1 MVRRVLL
8 CALMLLMLGCARL
21 EIRKAT
27 SSDTEGLRFYRPWP
41 YLWITVN
48 DKGQC
53 IPSITYLPDLNQEYL
68 IVPHPGF
75 GLVTM
80 KPTLQNGWNLTAI
93 DSTVDSKAADVLNG
107 IGGIIGK
114 VAPGGMVR
122 LTKSEKALGPGL
134 YRFVYTN
141 GEITD
146 LTPIFQTA
154 GEDSSP
160 IACPALKGTVEDKP
174 GTPPR

>member
-1 MVRRVLL
+1 MGRKMLL

-68 IVPHPGF
+68 IVPHAGF

-80 KPTLQNGWNLTAI
+80 KPTLQNGWNLTAL
-93 DSTVDSKAADVLNG
+93 DATVDSKAADVLNG
-107 IGGIIGK
+107 IGGILGK
-114 VAPGGMVR
+114 IASLGMVR
-122 LTKSEKALGPGL
+122 LTISEKVLGPGL

-154 GEDSSP
+154 GENNAP
-160 IACPALKGTVEDKP
+160 IACHGLQGTVEDQP
-174 GTPPR
+174 RTPPK